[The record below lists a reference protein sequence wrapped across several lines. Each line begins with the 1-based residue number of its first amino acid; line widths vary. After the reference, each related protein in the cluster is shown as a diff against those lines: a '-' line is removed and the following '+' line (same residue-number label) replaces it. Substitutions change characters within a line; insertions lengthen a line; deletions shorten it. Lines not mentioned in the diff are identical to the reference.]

1 MCRDRTRA
9 SIRDM
14 RIRATLTGRVA
25 LVVGADPVSLASA
38 QALERQGALLR
49 RVDGEGEVED
59 EVLELLERFGRLDIA
74 VNSPGPPGRNGTL
87 AVPDCRAVY
96 VAMRHELPA
105 MARSG
110 GGAIVNAAIARGERH
125 EQESQC
131 VVGLSRAAALD
142 NTGTGVRVNSVSGG
156 SGTAE
161 DFAAAA
167 VWLCSDA
174 AAQVTGASVPLGLRP
189 APAQPTQPGLTSP
202 YS

>member
-1 MCRDRTRA
+1 MRSRDKLA
-9 SIRDM
+9 GS
-14 RIRATLTGRVA
+14 VA

-38 QALERQGALLR
+38 QALKRQGALLS
-49 RVDGEGEVED
+49 RVDGEGAVED
-59 EVLELLERFGRLDIA
+59 EIFELLERFGHLDIA

-105 MARSG
+105 MANSG
-110 GGAIVNAAIARGERH
+110 GGAIVNAAFAQGERH
-125 EQESQC
+125 EQDSRC

-142 NTGTGVRVNSVSGG
+142 NAGTGVRVNSVSGG
-156 SGTAE
+156 SGSAA

-174 AAQVTGASVPLGLRP
+174 AARVNGAAVPLGP
-189 APAQPTQPGLTSP
+189 APAHPTQPGLTSP